1 MELTAIRG
9 DRGFTLVEALVA
21 LVILAIILFGLLA
34 GLLISLQY
42 NLLNFMREEA
52 GSVAQECI
60 ENMRST
66 PFANIP
72 VVNIDCNDNTTV
84 NVSTPCLDTGGANVV
99 TRQVRNTN
107 VNYRV
112 GWTVTD
118 RTNIKELYVEVCWTY
133 RGRNY
138 SYETR
143 TFIGR

>member
-1 MELTAIRG
+1 MERTATR
-9 DRGFTLVEALVA
+9 DDTGFTLVEALVA
-21 LVILAIILFGLLA
+21 LVILAIILLGLLA
-34 GLLISLQY
+34 GLLVTLQY

-60 ENMRST
+60 ENLRAL
-66 PFANIP
+66 PFASISA
-72 VVNIDCNDNTTV
+72 VNIDCNDTSV
-84 NVSTPCLDTGGANVV
+84 NVSTPCLDTTGANVV

-118 RTNIKELYVEVCWTY
+118 RTNLKEVYVEVCWTY
-133 RGRNY
+133 RGKNY
-138 SYETR
+138 SYELR

>member
-1 MELTAIRG
+1 MQSEK
-9 DRGFTLVEALVA
+9 GFTLIEALVA
-21 LVILAIILFGLLA
+21 LVILAIILLGLLA
-34 GLLISLQY
+34 GLIITMQY

-60 ENMRST
+60 ENIRSI
-66 PFANIP
+66 PFSSIP
-72 VVNIDCNDNTTV
+72 NANIDCNAPSVT
-84 NVSTPCLDTGGANVV
+84 VSTPCLHTTGANVV
-99 TRQVRNTN
+99 SRQVRNTN

-118 RTNIKELYVEVCWTY
+118 RTNLKELYVQVCWTY

-138 SYETR
+138 SYELR

>member
-84 NVSTPCLDTGGANVV
+84 NVSTPCLDTSGANVV

-133 RGRNY
+133 RERNY